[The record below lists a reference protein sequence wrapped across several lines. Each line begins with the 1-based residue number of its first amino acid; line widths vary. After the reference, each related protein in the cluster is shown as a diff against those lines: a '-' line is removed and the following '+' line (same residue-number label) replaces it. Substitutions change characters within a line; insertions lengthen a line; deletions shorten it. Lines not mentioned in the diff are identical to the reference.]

1 MNSCT
6 HRSECHLDHALKL
19 KALENNL
26 SEFRKQLAQSETE
39 NIRLR
44 HILEVVRDSVFC
56 DIDYCNCSKILS
68 DLASHALR
76 RNT

>member
-1 MNSCT
+1 MMDTYN
-6 HRSECHLDHALKL
+6 HRIEFQFNNALKI

-26 SEFRKQLAQSETE
+26 SQFRNQLAASENE

-44 HILEVVRDSVFC
+44 HMLEIVRDNVFC
-56 DIDYCNCSKILS
+56 DSNCNCSQTLS
-68 DLASHALR
+68 DLASHALK

>member
-1 MNSCT
+1 MDTYNDW
-6 HRSECHLDHALKL
+6 SEFQFNHALKI

-26 SEFRKQLAQSETE
+26 SEYRKQLAASETE

-44 HILEVVRDSVFC
+44 HMLELVRDSVFC
-56 DIDYCNCSKILS
+56 DSNCNCSQTLS
-68 DLASHALR
+68 DLASHALK

>member
-1 MNSCT
+1 MNSSS

-26 SEFRKQLAQSETE
+26 SEFKKQLAQSETE
-39 NIRLR
+39 NMRLR
-44 HILEVVRDSVFC
+44 HILELVRDSVFC
-56 DIDYCNCSKILS
+56 DSDYCSCSKALS
-68 DLASHALR
+68 DIASHALR